1 MAKEGGEPHE
11 AQPLGSWPSGWGQ
24 ASIPQSSHRLWAN
37 HISYKGLLLSN
48 ALWWPPRQRLCATW
62 VGLASVGHL
71 SLREFWLYQTRTLSA
86 SVLATQNQHSRPE
99 KALLPALR
107 PRRESLLDAESLMH
121 LFASQGSTVHQRG
134 LLVPPPQGQ
143 SSQLKAG
150 LASLPEGAVYLT
162 EKG

>member
-1 MAKEGGEPHE
+1 MKLSLWDPGQVGGGRPPFLSP
-11 AQPLGSWPSGWGQ
+11 ATDCGPTISPIRGFYCLMPCGGLQDNASVLPGWGLQ
-24 ASIPQSSHRLWAN
+24 VWDTS
-37 HISYKGLLLSN
+37 
-48 ALWWPPRQRLCATW
+48 
-62 VGLASVGHL
+62 L
-71 SLREFWLYQTRTLSA
+71 SLRELWLYQTRTLSA
-86 SVLATQNQHSRPE
+86 SVLATQNQHSRSE